1 MSEAIDSVIVEC
13 ELPDPP
19 EKVWRAL
26 TEPDR
31 VAEWLTADEPT
42 PIEREVILEEPP
54 RLLRYAWRDGR
65 DVESLVTF
73 ELERTAS
80 GGTHL
85 RVVHTAIAHLRMA
98 DTGTIEA
105 ANAPVCLLKAA

>member
-1 MSEAIDSVIVEC
+1 VSESIESVVVEC

-26 TEPDR
+26 TEPELL
-31 VAEWLTADEPT
+31 AEWLTEGESV
-42 PIEREVILEEPP
+42 PIEREVVLEEPH

-73 ELERTAS
+73 ELERTAT
-80 GGTHL
+80 GGTNL
-85 RVVHTAIAHLRMA
+85 RVIHTGIA
-98 DTGTIEA
+98 EA
-105 ANAPVCLLKAA
+105 ANAPVCMLKAA

>member
-1 MSEAIDSVIVEC
+1 MSDAIDSVIVEC

-26 TEPDR
+26 TEPDL
-31 VAEWLTADEPT
+31 VAEWLTADEPA
-42 PIEREVILEEPP
+42 PIEREVVLEDPP

-80 GGTHL
+80 GGTNL
-85 RVVHTAIAHLRMA
+85 RVVHTGIVQTGMVHTGMA
-98 DTGTIEA
+98 EA
-105 ANAPVCLLKAA
+105 ANSPVCMLKAA

>member
-1 MSEAIDSVIVEC
+1 MSASLDSVIVEC

-26 TEPDR
+26 TEPDL
-31 VAEWLTADEPT
+31 VAEWLTADEPA
-42 PIEREVILEEPP
+42 PIEREVVLEEPH

-73 ELERTAS
+73 ELERTS
-80 GGTHL
+80 TGGTNL
-85 RVVHTAIAHLRMA
+85 RVVHTGIS
-98 DTGTIEA
+98 EA
-105 ANAPVCLLKAA
+105 TDAPATPVPVCLLKAA